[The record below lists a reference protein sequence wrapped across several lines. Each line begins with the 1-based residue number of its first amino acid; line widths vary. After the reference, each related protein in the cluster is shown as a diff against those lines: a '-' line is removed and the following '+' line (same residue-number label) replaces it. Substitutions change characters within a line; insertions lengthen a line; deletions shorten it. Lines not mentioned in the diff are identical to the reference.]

1 VRKVVGYR
9 AARVVG
15 ASAFEASGGVVEE
28 AKVAFLA
35 SLGGVSVEAVE
46 GGAALVRCH
55 AFAAEFVAHFGF
67 EVRRVEK
74 ELYEVVFSRK
84 GVVVMKEGSEK
95 ALFSEA

>member
-1 VRKVVGYR
+1 VKKVVGYR

-15 ASAFEASGGVVEE
+15 ASAFEASGGVRQEG
-28 AKVAFLA
+28 KVAFLK
-35 SLGGVSVEAVE
+35 SLGGVQVEAVE

-55 AFAAEFVAHFGF
+55 ALAAEYVAHFGF

-84 GVVVMKEGSEK
+84 GVVVLKEGVEES
-95 ALFSEA
+95 LFSEA